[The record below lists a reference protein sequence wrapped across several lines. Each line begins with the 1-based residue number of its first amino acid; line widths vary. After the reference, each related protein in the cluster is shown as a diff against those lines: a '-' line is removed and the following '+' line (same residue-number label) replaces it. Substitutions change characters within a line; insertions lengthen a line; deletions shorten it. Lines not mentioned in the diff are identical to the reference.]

1 MGYELMTA
9 ATSTTTQSVWSNV
22 PVLLLGQ
29 TLTIHVTVHLDDMD
43 TTVKTVSSL
52 CACVLLFSILH
63 VYSLPQL
70 LCVMLLNW
78 GHLKMGMCHLLLL
91 HLIRWPPIHALLGII

>member
-1 MGYELMTA
+1 MRVSGDALGYELVTA

-43 TTVKTVSSL
+43 TTVQAVSHKKSL
-52 CACVLLFSILH
+52 S
-63 VYSLPQL
+63 
-70 LCVMLLNW
+70 M
-78 GHLKMGMCHLLLL
+78 
-91 HLIRWPPIHALLGII
+91 